1 MTTST
6 SAPDPR
12 RWWALFLLCTA
23 QFLVILDT
31 SIVGIALPAL
41 QRALGFDAAGLQ
53 WIFNAYVVAFGGLL
67 LLGGRLADLFGPRR
81 LFGTG
86 FVVLT
91 AASLIAGIATTGST
105 LLIARAVQG
114 AGAALIAPAALSMV
128 MRLFAARP
136 PELRKALGFWGASA
150 AAGGTAGVFLGGV
163 ITRVAELALDV
174 PDQRSRRRDSSCSR
188 PTRGLPRGTAAA
200 WQRRPR
206 RCCDW

>member
-81 LFGTG
+81 LFGIG

-91 AASLIAGIATTGST
+91 AASLIAGIATTGTTRQPPAST
-105 LLIARAVQG
+105 
-114 AGAALIAPAALSMV
+114 PA
-128 MRLFAARP
+128 
-136 PELRKALGFWGASA
+136 
-150 AAGGTAGVFLGGV
+150 T
-163 ITRVAELALDV
+163 
-174 PDQRSRRRDSSCSR
+174 SR
-188 PTRGLPRGTAAA
+188 P
-200 WQRRPR
+200 RRPR
-206 RCCDW
+206 LP